1 MTSECL
7 NSIFLLV
14 RIRLET
20 NFSVHQTFQDLKVK
34 ILSVVLTV
42 LKLKPE
48 MSLVLSYWE
57 FRSPRDFERL
67 SKKPFHCEIVL
78 YGDQCETT

>member
-20 NFSVHQTFQDLKVK
+20 DFSVHQTFQDLKVK

-42 LKLKPE
+42 LKLKPK
-48 MSLVLSYWE
+48 MSLVLSY
-57 FRSPRDFERL
+57 
-67 SKKPFHCEIVL
+67 
-78 YGDQCETT
+78 